1 MHLLKSR
8 HPYQPVIN
16 TNTLIVSAI
25 FVALIIIFTHVIAIQ
40 TPFVRVSF
48 SFLPIALFAMLYG
61 PLPGGTVAAIADI
74 LGCLLFSPGLY
85 FPGFT
90 LSAFITG
97 MIYGYFLHNKK
108 ITLLNLSLASIV
120 ILLLVDL
127 ALNTVWLSLL
137 YHKAASAF
145 LFGRLIKCLVLLPVQ
160 IAAIYAICKPLLRY
174 RIARPQ

>member
-8 HPYQPVIN
+8 HSCQPVIN

-25 FVALIIIFTHVIAIQ
+25 FIALTIIFTHVIAIQ
-40 TPFVRVSF
+40 TPFIRVSL

-61 PLPGGTVAAIADI
+61 PLLGGVIAAIADM

-97 MIYGYFLHNKK
+97 MIYAYFLHNKK
-108 ITLLNLSLASIV
+108 TTLLNVSLASIV

-127 ALNTVWLSLL
+127 ALNTLWLSIL
-137 YHKAASAF
+137 YHKAAEAF
-145 LFGRLIKCLVLLPVQ
+145 LVGRLVKCLVLLPIQV
-160 IAAIYAICKPLLRY
+160 AAIYAICKPLLRY
-174 RIARPQ
+174 RLARPQ